1 MPGIRDRHS
10 VPRALH
16 RRSLRYSVALPI
28 VIPMLALTGLWG
40 YAANGLVQEALTL
53 RGDAETASTAGKP
66 AISLA
71 ARLQEERRLTAAWQA
86 ASTKSARTALDNAR
100 SGTDSAVADFREAR
114 VGLGSADPAV
124 RNQADDLNDALGKL
138 SKQRSAVNGRKVS
151 APGALRYYSD
161 TVTEATGLLAATA
174 RTDDGGLSR
183 SAAAT
188 ASLTDFTEVLSREE
202 AQLAGPRPKVAP
214 NPLAEN
220 PSETAERAEFG
231 RYLAVQRQTRAALQP
246 GNLAGDA
253 AGAYERLT
261 GTQQWKTLVEAEEAA
276 SSRPSSLTQKTDEWQ
291 ESAGVV
297 GKELRRIGS
306 DSLNGVVSD
315 GSGRAD
321 GLLLGA
327 AVGTVLVLGVLAG
340 GAVVAVRFARSL
352 TGRLS
357 RLQHATGEWAGS
369 TFPQLIAQLDE
380 DEKSDPAPQS
390 MPGEYGSDEIAW
402 LAQEIQRQ
410 WQTVVETAVQQARGR
425 EGAETVFLGL
435 ARRTQVLINRMIP
448 KLDKL
453 EREHEDSKLL
463 KDIFAV
469 DHLATR
475 VRRHTENLLILGGA
489 LPGRRWSKAVPIYD
503 VLRSAISETEDYS
516 RVEALPAPPVSL
528 VGQAVADVGH
538 LLAELIENGTSFS
551 PPDTRVCVSAEKV
564 ARGLALEVVDRGLGM
579 PTEQY
584 DELNRMLADP
594 PKPDMMALGEA
605 PRLGLFVVARLANR
619 HGLEVTLQK
628 SAYGGTLAVVLLPAG
643 LLEETQSLLSTLVTD
658 ARQEADEQEELPSAP
673 AAPAI
678 ASAASTPE
686 LTAPDTSYADP
697 EPFPVGATAWTS
709 EPSAMP
715 GRPAESNG
723 ARPAAEKQPGTEDAS
738 PQPHL
743 DQYGGYPAYAGAGL
757 LPSTPGADSPETL
770 GTSPLSP
777 GTLSVPGPGMLD
789 TFGRGISLG
798 SMTMS
803 SPGSGRSPHGAGL
816 LSGPADTEPSVED
829 APMAASRPHPPHS
842 LTGEAEPPGPAEDR
856 APQETR
862 DQPLASP
869 ARLPVRVR
877 GENLAEPLRQSSHG
891 FSVPEDPDA
900 GMSTPDR
907 AGATMAAI
915 QSGSK
920 RARSSKPAEPDGDQQ
935 AETPGHGTGA
945 DDSVW
950 KDL

>member
-1 MPGIRDRHS
+1 MPGIRDRHT

-40 YAANGLVQEALTL
+40 YAANDLVQEALTL
-53 RGDAETASTAGKP
+53 RADAETASTAGKP
-66 AISLA
+66 ANALA
-71 ARLQEERRLTAAWQA
+71 ARLQDERRLTAAWQA

-100 SGTDSAVADFREAR
+100 SGTDSAIADFREAR
-114 VGLGSADPAV
+114 VGLQSADPAV
-124 RNQADDLNDALGKL
+124 RDQAENLNEALGKL
-138 SKQRSAVNGRKVS
+138 SQQRSTVNARKVS
-151 APGALRYYSD
+151 APSALRYYSD
-161 TVTEATGLLAATA
+161 ITAEATGLLAASA
-174 RTDDGGLSR
+174 RTDDGDLARAS
-183 SAAAT
+183 AAT
-188 ASLTDFTEVLSREE
+188 ASLADFTELLSREE

-220 PSETAERAEFG
+220 PTEAAERAEFG
-231 RYLAVQRQTRAALQP
+231 RYLAVQRQNRAALQP
-246 GNLAGDA
+246 GNLPADA
-253 AGAYERLT
+253 AEAYEQLT
-261 GTQQWKTLVEAEEAA
+261 ETEQWKTLVQAEETAA
-276 SSRPSSLTQKTDEWQ
+276 SRPSALTRETDEWQ

-297 GKELRRIGS
+297 GKELRQISS
-306 DSLNGVVSD
+306 DSLDGVVEG

-321 GLLLGA
+321 RLLLGA
-327 AVGTVLVLGVLAG
+327 AIGTVLALGVLAF
-340 GAVVAVRFARSL
+340 AVVLAVRFARSL

-357 RLQHATGEWAGS
+357 RLQHATGEWAGT

-380 DEKSDPAPQS
+380 DERSEPAPQPS
-390 MPGEYGSDEIAW
+390 PGDYGSDEIAW

-410 WQTVVETAVQQARGR
+410 WQTVVETTVQQARGR

-564 ARGLALEVVDRGLGM
+564 AKGLALEVVDRGLGM

-594 PKPDMMALGEA
+594 PKPDMMTLGEA

-628 SAYGGTLAVVLLPAG
+628 SAYGGTLAVVLLPG
-643 LLEETQSLLSTLVTD
+643 ELLEETQSLLSSLVTE
-658 ARQEADEQEELPSAP
+658 ARQEPGEREELPAAP

-678 ASAASTPE
+678 ASASPAHE
-686 LTAPDTSYADP
+686 LTSAPDTSFAEPVPAGAGTYASAP
-697 EPFPVGATAWTS
+697 SGTS
-709 EPSAMP
+709 
-715 GRPAESNG
+715 GRTAESNG
-723 ARPAAEKQPGTEDAS
+723 TRPAPETYSSSEDAT
-738 PQPHL
+738 PRPHL
-743 DQYGGYPAYAGAGL
+743 DQHGGYPAYAGAGL
-757 LPSTPGADSPETL
+757 LPSTPGADSPEAL
-770 GTSPLSP
+770 GTAPLSP

-789 TFGRGISLG
+789 TIGRGISLG

-816 LSGPADTEPSVED
+816 HPGPVDTDPSVED
-829 APMAASRPHPPHS
+829 APMPASRPHPPHS
-842 LTGEAEPPGPAEDR
+842 LTGEAEPPGPVTGQ

-877 GENLAEPLRQSSHG
+877 GEHLAEPLRQSSQS
-891 FSVPEDPDA
+891 FPEPEDPTA

-920 RARSSKPAEPDGDQQ
+920 RARSSTPAEPDGDPQ